1 MSVKELIQKAS
12 DKDATGFES
21 AFSDIMS
28 DKMMAAIEA
37 KYTAMFSAEE
47 VETSE
52 EDELS
57 EVDQRAAQRADHHRG
72 APATKVGQSAKKV
85 DEKRNKTILGKVV
98 KLTGTDVHIKW
109 ADGKVVKYA
118 DDELDYTGDKKTP
131 WVTYA

>member
-21 AFSDIMS
+21 AFSDVMS

-57 EVDQRAAQRADHHRG
+57 EVAQL
-72 APATKVGQSAKKV
+72 ATKVGQSAKKV

>member
-21 AFSDIMS
+21 AFSDVMS

-57 EVDQRAAQRADHHRG
+57 EVAQRADHHRG

>member
-21 AFSDIMS
+21 AFSDVMS

-37 KYTAMFSAEE
+37 KYTAMF
-47 VETSE
+47 
-52 EDELS
+52 S

>member
-1 MSVKELIQKAS
+1 
-12 DKDATGFES
+12 
-21 AFSDIMS
+21 
-28 DKMMAAIEA
+28 MAAIEA

-57 EVDQRAAQRADHHRG
+57 EVAQL
-72 APATKVGQSAKKV
+72 ATKVGQSAKKV

>member
-21 AFSDIMS
+21 AFGDIMS

-57 EVDQRAAQRADHHRG
+57 EVAQL
-72 APATKVGQSAKKV
+72 ATKVGQSAKKV

>member
-57 EVDQRAAQRADHHRG
+57 EVAQL
-72 APATKVGQSAKKV
+72 ATKVGQSAKKV

>member
-21 AFSDIMS
+21 AFSDVMS

-57 EVDQRAAQRADHHRG
+57 EAAQL
-72 APATKVGQSAKKV
+72 ATKVGQSAKKV